1 MQELKVQTSYVNS
14 WKDLN
19 QFLQDSKIDIR
30 GADIINESVMEIQY
44 KDKKEATT
52 QTDKTNVVL
61 GAFVTCWARLE
72 LYNAMDQLQEKV
84 LYFDTVCLKT
94 YCFPFSKIYT
104 IYSFNVFT
112 RIPLYIYRLTEQI
125 CYLSVMVSVNLHRN
139 YKKETT

>member
-112 RIPLYIYRLTEQI
+112 RIPLYIYRLT
-125 CYLSVMVSVNLHRN
+125 
-139 YKKETT
+139 